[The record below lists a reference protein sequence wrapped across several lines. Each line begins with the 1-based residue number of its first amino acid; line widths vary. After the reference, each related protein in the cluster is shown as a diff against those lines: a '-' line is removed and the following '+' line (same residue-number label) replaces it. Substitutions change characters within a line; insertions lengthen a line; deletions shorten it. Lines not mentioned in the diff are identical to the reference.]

1 MADIL
6 REKREATD
14 KILENTKINQKE
26 SIEERRERL
35 RAHRD
40 QLLKQK
46 NEQRQNELE
55 EFKVKASTKED
66 LFKEL
71 KEMDSKIKPR
81 SSAATAVYDLQ
92 LSDID
97 S

>member
-1 MADIL
+1 MSEVL

-14 KILENTKINQKE
+14 KILENTKVNQKE
-26 SIEERRERL
+26 SMEERRERL

-55 EFKVKASTKED
+55 DFKTKASNKQD
-66 LFKEL
+66 LFREL
-71 KEMDSKIKPR
+71 KEMDSKIKPKT
-81 SSAATAVYDLQ
+81 SVATAHYDM
-92 LSDID
+92 
-97 S
+97 